1 MKNNRNE
8 LYNLSNQMIELF
20 IKDIFSKNKTDLEK
34 AKANL
39 SDEQRETLKQSVT
52 HLQGQV
58 ESFIHDQNASKT
70 ITENDQI
77 KNSASA
83 SPLRGKLRN
92 RKDSDGDTEREE
104 KEE

>member
-1 MKNNRNE
+1 
-8 LYNLSNQMIELF
+8 MIELF
-20 IKDIFSKNKTDLEK
+20 IKDIFSKDKTDLEK

-70 ITENDQI
+70 ITENDQTNGESI
-77 KNSASA
+77 
-83 SPLRGKLRN
+83 SPLRGKLWK
-92 RKDSDGDTEREE
+92 RKDTDDDTEQEE